1 MSLGAGAEVARSEPG
16 PDQERTWPLWVFLYL
31 LALGIRAWVSH
42 RTYSI
47 YPDGIVDLEI
57 AEALAK
63 GDWHTAL
70 ELRFHPLFGALVAL
84 VVTLSGL
91 AYPTAGALVAV
102 ACSASVAPACGRVAM
117 SLVPR
122 APRSAGLCAGVLAA
136 THPYLGRLGAQ
147 VMNYPVA
154 HACLALALLGAA
166 LALEAR
172 RRGATPS
179 GWALLAGV
187 ALGLGYSARS
197 DALASGAG
205 LALGLTLA
213 LSFAKP
219 SSGDASRTKHALP
232 LPRRL
237 ARAFLRGT
245 LPLLLGAILGVAP
258 FVVGMR
264 LHHGAWLLSPKKP
277 VATLLAPRSDHDT
290 TPTAETASLDR
301 WITREARG
309 GGAFP
314 TDPPPTGVWGGALF
328 ALRKAAS
335 VAHPLLWG
343 FLLLA
348 GYLAARPPPHGRGT
362 LARSGFLVPL
372 LTLAAFVGAHV
383 LLKASVWGY
392 TSRLHQS
399 AVGIPVTILAG
410 ALLASLGRSHGWP
423 RSALALLLG
432 GVVAVFLPK
441 TLAPQLASKAV
452 EAEVGRALRADA
464 GEAPVLVLGRGELRP
479 VTYAARAFLYD
490 IGDPN
495 RPELRDQRPG
505 ESLRLARE
513 EAARRGA
520 LPYLAIYLRSRQAPP
535 GDLERELRRHGA
547 ELVGRPFTTHDEGRT
562 YTWALYRLRSNP

>member
-1 MSLGAGAEVARSEPG
+1 MSDRKRRGS
-16 PDQERTWPLWVFLYL
+16 TWPLWVFLYL
-31 LALGIRAWVSH
+31 LALALRAWVSH

-47 YPDGIVDLEI
+47 YPDGVVDLEI
-57 AEALAK
+57 AEALGR
-63 GDWHTAL
+63 GDWREAL

-84 VVTLSGL
+84 LVKVSGL
-91 AYPTAGALVAV
+91 AYPLAGAIVAATV
-102 ACSASVAPACGRVAM
+102 SATVAPACGRVAM
-117 SLVPR
+117 SLAPG
-122 APRSAGLCAGVLAA
+122 APRSAALCAGVLAA
-136 THPYLGRLGAQ
+136 AHPYLARLGAQ

-166 LALEAR
+166 RALEAR
-172 RRGATPS
+172 REGASPA

-213 LSFAKP
+213 LAWVK
-219 SSGDASRTKHALP
+219 SSEDEEPPAARRLLGALARGALP
-232 LPRRL
+232 L
-237 ARAFLRGT
+237 A
-245 LPLLLGAILGVAP
+245 LGAALGVAP
-258 FVVGMR
+258 FVIGMR

-277 VATLLAPRSDHDT
+277 VATLLAPRTERDVVPS
-290 TPTAETASLDR
+290 AETASLDR

-314 TDPPPTGVWGGALF
+314 VDPPPPGVVGGALF

-335 VAHPLLWG
+335 VAHPLL
-343 FLLLA
+343 LILLA
-348 GYLAARPPPHGRGT
+348 VATLLAARPPPYARGT
-362 LARSGFLVPL
+362 LTPAAFLLPL

-410 ALLASLGRSHGWP
+410 ALLASLGRTHGWP
-423 RSALALLLG
+423 RSGLALLLG
-432 GVVAVFLPK
+432 LIVAVFLPK
-441 TLAPQLASKAV
+441 SLEPQLVPKAV
-452 EAEVGRALRADA
+452 EAEVGLALREDA
-464 GEAPVLVLGRGELRP
+464 GPEAKILVLGRGELRP

-490 IGDPN
+490 IGDPH
-495 RPELRDQRPG
+495 RPELRDQTPA

-513 EAARRGA
+513 EAQRRGA
-520 LPYLAIYLRSRQAPP
+520 LPYLAIYLRSRQPLP
-535 GDLERELRRHGA
+535 GDLGRELARQGA
-547 ELVGRPFTTHDEGRT
+547 IPIAGAFTTRYEGRT
-562 YTWALYRLRSNP
+562 YTWFLYRLRSSK